1 MWISS
6 LWRGRQAHPLLS
18 AKTGFPCPTCLLSLE
33 TLASQP
39 APGERT
45 ARLFSSA
52 LGFGCSQAEP
62 CSHCSGVC
70 SPSLKPET
78 PWLHSLVSWML
89 SVNLEELIK
98 ASVVSSLLL
107 REILLY
113 LYLKEFM
120 LWNLLPHEAR
130 RWQFRFCHSAAHMFM
145 LRPVVIC
152 ALEDLLVQVKTL
164 SLVCGHHFLTG
175 LPWTVLFC
183 SLLTVPR
190 RIIFFWK
197 SQEWPLHLSAAPLV
211 ALAAFSVRPSPW
223 ALQPSPPGCLLVL
236 NSASSC
242 GLPVCLSSAWNSLPP
257 TLCPF
262 APFHFPS
269 RPVVLASLLWSCHR
283 FFLRTVA
290 FTLLSSYWFPS

>member
-45 ARLFSSA
+45 AGLFSSA

-98 ASVVSSLLL
+98 ASVVSSSLLL
-107 REILLY
+107 REILMY

-130 RWQFRFCHSAAHMFM
+130 RWQFHFCHSAAHMMVFM

-152 ALEDLLVQVKTL
+152 ALEDLLVQVQTL
-164 SLVCGHHFLTG
+164 SLVCGHRFLTG

-190 RIIFFWK
+190 RIFFFLEEPWMAT
-197 SQEWPLHLSAAPLV
+197 SSLCRTSGSSRCLQCPALSLSAPAVPRRLPAGPRLCV
-211 ALAAFSVRPSPW
+211 LLWSARLSETLSHPPSVRLLHSTS
-223 ALQPSPPGCLLVL
+223 LQDQSSWLL
-236 NSASSC
+236 SCEAAIASSC
-242 GLPVCLSSAWNSLPP
+242 GL
-257 TLCPF
+257 
-262 APFHFPS
+262 
-269 RPVVLASLLWSCHR
+269 
-283 FFLRTVA
+283 
-290 FTLLSSYWFPS
+290 